1 MPPRL
6 PAINNIFT
14 GARARV
20 LAQCVHKVGSYMAA
34 GDEAQTLWTRA
45 ERKERERPTAGV
57 HGELGIPISG
67 DAAADATVCVI

>member
-1 MPPRL
+1 
-6 PAINNIFT
+6 
-14 GARARV
+14 
-20 LAQCVHKVGSYMAA
+20 MAA

-67 DAAADATVCVI
+67 DAVADATVCVI